1 MASFQMTELYKDET
15 TMQRFKEAP
24 DRQISHIGFDS
35 HRDTRKRSNATDREY
50 ISQGRPLGL
59 FFMSLIYSMKICYVW
74 NFAFLTGKENK

>member
-59 FFMSLIYSMKICYVW
+59 FFHVPYIFYENMLCLE
-74 NFAFLTGKENK
+74 FCFLDGERK